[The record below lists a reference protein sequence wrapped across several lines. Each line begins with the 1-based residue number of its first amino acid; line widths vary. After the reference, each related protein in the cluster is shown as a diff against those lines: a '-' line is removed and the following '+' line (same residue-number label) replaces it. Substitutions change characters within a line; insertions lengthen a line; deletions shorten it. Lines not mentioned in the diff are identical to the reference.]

1 MTPLNLN
8 AKMTDQALNRRQLMG
23 RLAAA
28 GFSTPVIASILA
40 ESSFAQEASPSASPA
55 ENEILAGIG
64 KDQNLIEHGTT
75 TFEMPLEGDL
85 PFITPNEKFF
95 VRSNGPI
102 VAEIEPAEWSL
113 KVTGLVNEEIELNL
127 EDLKGMESRTIT
139 AWLECSGNSR
149 SRFGDDPETVEGTQ
163 WGNGAIGNV
172 EWTGVSLADILD
184 KAGVK
189 EGAVDVVS
197 QGGDFEDMKRGLPI
211 EVAYNPD
218 VMLVWQMNGEDLPVP
233 NGGPVRL
240 LVPGW
245 GGIASTKWIVGLDVI
260 DKPWDGHYN
269 VESYVYVS
277 PEGTVLR
284 PVRELGPKSV
294 ITAPVPNDTLSAGS
308 QTVSG
313 FAWSGWGG
321 ITKVE
326 VSGDGGENWEEAT
339 ITDEAGPTSWVR
351 FEYDWDASA
360 GDAVLQ
366 SRCTDQSGLMQP
378 KYSEVQWNERGYGM
392 NAIYDVPVTVK

>member
-1 MTPLNLN
+1 M
-8 AKMTDQALNRRQLMG
+8 
-23 RLAAA
+23 
-28 GFSTPVIASILA
+28 
-40 ESSFAQEASPSASPA
+40 
-55 ENEILAGIG
+55 
-64 KDQNLIEHGTT
+64 
-75 TFEMPLEGDL
+75 
-85 PFITPNEKFF
+85 
-95 VRSNGPI
+95 
-102 VAEIEPAEWSL
+102 
-113 KVTGLVNEEIELNL
+113 
-127 EDLKGMESRTIT
+127 
-139 AWLECSGNSR
+139 
-149 SRFGDDPETVEGTQ
+149 
-163 WGNGAIGNV
+163 
-172 EWTGVSLADILD
+172 
-184 KAGVK
+184 
-189 EGAVDVVS
+189 
-197 QGGDFEDMKRGLPI
+197 
-211 EVAYNPD
+211 
-218 VMLVWQMNGEDLPVP
+218 
-233 NGGPVRL
+233 
-240 LVPGW
+240 
-245 GGIASTKWIVGLDVI
+245 I
-260 DKPWDGHYN
+260 DKTWDGHYN

-284 PVRELGPKSV
+284 TVRELGPKSV

-392 NAIYDVPVTVK
+392 NAIYDVPVTVE